1 LFFAKKFSVLISKI
15 NYRKMNFAILIILIT
30 MSVLISGW
38 LSLIILITATAL
50 GVLAINS
57 GVRRIQL
64 MGCLIVPVIMYFIL

>member
-1 LFFAKKFSVLISKI
+1 
-15 NYRKMNFAILIILIT
+15 MNFAILIILIT